1 MNFPLATKVLV
12 VDSAVSDYQS
22 LIDSVGRDTE
32 VVVLKAEQDGVAQI
46 TQMLSDRQNIQ
57 ALHILSHGESGLL
70 KLGNTDLN
78 LDSLE
83 RYAPSIR
90 KWATALAKNADLL
103 LYGCKVAAGA
113 WGQRFVKQ
121 LSSLTG
127 ANIAAST
134 NLTGSE
140 ALGGDWNLE
149 FTTGQLRSPLAFQP
163 AAMNAY
169 EAVLVTFLNETF
181 TGSDVSDRSWLFGVD
196 QPGNSARANPF
207 LTASPTVIAP
217 TGGLAGNSG
226 TLDPVGQGVLR
237 LTNNSN
243 DQAAF
248 VLYNRALPANAG
260 LSISFDL
267 FAYGGTG
274 ADGLSFFLI
283 DGAASPTTAGAFGGS
298 LGYANRTDAVVAP
311 GVQGGFI
318 GIGFDEFGNFSNP
331 TEGRTG
337 TAPGSGFVNDAVAI
351 RGSQASGYTFITNNQ
366 LAFGIDTPGA
376 GVTRDQA
383 RRKVRIDITQ
393 AGLLSVQIDS
403 NQDDDFDDPG
413 ERPITNF
420 SVSSVIGRTPGTL
433 KFGFAAST
441 GSLTNFHEVRNLAI
455 TDDFPDPTIPPITP
469 PPVTPPGI
477 TPPGITPPDLGE
489 RDQDC
494 IPGEKIVGSN
504 RNNRLRGVPSREDPI
519 FGRRGNDNIKGF
531 SCPDNL
537 NGGLGND
544 RIFGGSGGDLIRGR
558 RGRDRLI
565 GNDGRDRI
573 LGQQSND
580 VVRGGKGNDIID
592 AGLGKDRINGGQGND
607 IIRGRRG
614 RDVIR
619 GSSGNDVIQGQKSV
633 DKLLGGNGDDTITGG
648 QGDDLITGGRGKDL
662 LNGRAGADQFIYRN
676 FNERNDRIRGFE
688 VRRDLI
694 VIGQIFSG
702 DSYPS
707 SQPFTDYIRLFRSG
721 SNTIVRVDTNGTA
734 VGGFQALTRLENIVP
749 SSLSASNFV
758 F

>member
-1 MNFPLATKVLV
+1 MNFHLSTKVLV
-12 VDSAVSDYQS
+12 VDPAVADYQS
-22 LIDSVGRDTE
+22 LIKGVGIDTE
-32 VVVLKAEQDGVAQI
+32 VIVLKAEQDGLAQI
-46 TQMLSDRQNIQ
+46 TQMLGDRQNIQ
-57 ALHILSHGESGLL
+57 TLHILSHGESGLL
-70 KLGNTDLN
+70 KLGNISLN
-78 LDSLE
+78 SHSLK
-83 RYAPSIR
+83 RHASSIR
-90 KWATALAKNADLL
+90 SWANALAENADVL
-103 LYGCKVAAGA
+103 LYGCKVAADA

-121 LSSLTG
+121 LSHLTG

-134 NLTGSE
+134 NLTGSA
-140 ALGGDWNLE
+140 ALGGDWNLG
-149 FTTGQLRSPLAFQP
+149 FTTGKLRSPLAFQP
-163 AAMNAY
+163 DAMNAY
-169 EAVLVTFLNETF
+169 EGVLVTFLNETF
-181 TGSDVSDRSWLFGVD
+181 TGSDVSDRNWLFGVD
-196 QPGNSARANPF
+196 QPGNPVRANPF
-207 LTASPTVIAP
+207 LTANPTVAAP
-217 TGGLAGNSG
+217 VGGLAGNPG
-226 TLDPVGQGVLR
+226 TLDPIGQGVLR
-237 LTNNSN
+237 LTNVSN

-260 LSISFDL
+260 LSIAFDL

-283 DGAASPTTAGAFGGS
+283 DGATSATTAGAFGGS
-298 LGYANRTDAVVAP
+298 LGYANRTDLTVSP

-337 TAPGSGFVNDAVAI
+337 TAPGSGFVSDAVAI
-351 RGSQASGYTFITNNQ
+351 RGSQASGYAFLTNSQ

-383 RRKVRIDITQ
+383 RRRVRIDITQ
-393 AGLLSVQIDS
+393 AGILSVQIDS
-403 NQDDDFDDPG
+403 NQDNDFNDPG

-420 SVSSVIGRTPGTL
+420 NVSSVSGRTPSTL

-441 GSLTNFHEVRNLAI
+441 GSLTNFHEIRNLTI
-455 TDDFPDPTIPPITP
+455 TDDLIIPPVVPPVVPPISP
-469 PPVTPPGI
+469 PPN
-477 TPPGITPPDLGE
+477 PDE
-489 RDQDC
+489 RDEDC
-494 IPGEKIVGSN
+494 IPGEMIEGNN
-504 RNNRLRGVPSREDPI
+504 RNNKLKGVPSREDPI

-537 NGGLGND
+537 NGGLGSD

-573 LGQQSND
+573 LGQQSD
-580 VVRGGKGNDIID
+580 DIVRGGKGNDIID

-619 GSSGNDVIQGQKSV
+619 GSNGNDIIQGQKSV
-633 DKLLGGNGDDTITGG
+633 DNLLGGNGDDTITGG

-662 LNGRAGADQFIYRN
+662 LNGRGGADQFIYRN

-702 DSYPS
+702 DNYPS
-707 SQPFTDYIRLFRSG
+707 SRPFADYVRLFRSG
-721 SNTIVRVDTNGTA
+721 SNTIVRVDTNGIA
-734 VGGFQALTRLENIVP
+734 AGGFQALTRLDNIAP